1 MAGTSGFTLV
11 ELLIVVVILGIL
23 AAVVIPAVN
32 NYRDETDVAATISD
46 IRVIQKAAIRAKL
59 DSDAWPP
66 DKVHGVMPPELEPY
80 LRTNV
85 FNKAPP
91 VGGLYDWQGSWGA
104 TAAISIYDRSVPA
117 VKWTL
122 LDEAVDDGNLA
133 TGSVRIINGSYLFFL
148 IEE

>member
-32 NYRDETDVAATISD
+32 NYRDETDVAATIS
-46 IRVIQKAAIRAKL
+46 VIQKAAIRAKL